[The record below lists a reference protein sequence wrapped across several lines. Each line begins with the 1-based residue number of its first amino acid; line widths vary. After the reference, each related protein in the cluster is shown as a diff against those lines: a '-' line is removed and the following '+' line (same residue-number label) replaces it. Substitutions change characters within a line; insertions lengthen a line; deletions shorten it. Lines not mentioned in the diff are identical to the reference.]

1 MSAARI
7 REVMGV
13 RHSAFENRG
22 SISICGAYEGRGM
35 GKWTGYGQSV
45 GNEGK
50 LGLGTRCPFAM
61 PSPIYDVVGR

>member
-22 SISICGAYEGRGM
+22 SISICGAYEGRGI
-35 GKWTGYGQSV
+35 GKWTGRIKALEMRESCVWERITLLQC
-45 GNEGK
+45 
-50 LGLGTRCPFAM
+50 L
-61 PSPIYDVVGR
+61 SPIYDTVGR